1 MGYGQQV
8 TNNGTTYSLTSY
20 GNPVDITGVDGKKYD
35 SIAAA
40 EAAGKLYIGTSEQAL
55 EAGRIANKSARIDLE
70 AKKAAI
76 KNQAASSQMTNEFL
90 SKWGDMNSKALE
102 VLTGSL
108 SGTLTG
114 NTPASGIYGDLINNI
129 QTQIKDFDTNYGDT
143 TKQLMDTTM
152 ADINTRRGLVTNLT
166 NMAQPDYEGVSG
178 KAAADVGTQ
187 FETARG
193 EMARDAMSYGVDP
206 TSGKFGAL
214 SKKSTLGEARAKV
227 EAMNRAR
234 GGEKERSAG
243 LMTGAINA
251 IDPST
256 SAGLAT
262 SLMNQRTGMLGLQ
275 TQAANA
281 LTTAEKA
288 KSDTALGIANTIAGI
303 GEQYGSLGS
312 SMLGLQTA
320 QGTYGGTGKPLSK
333 WEAKKQKWSD
343 RGYDLSSSG
352 RITKY

>member
-1 MGYGQQV
+1 MPMLDGQLVSQSTYDQAMLEKSNRD
-8 TNNGTTYSLTSY
+8 TNIASNQLSLES
-20 GNPVDITGVDGKKYD
+20 
-35 SIAAA
+35 A
-40 EAAGKLYIGTSEQAL
+40 
-55 EAGRIANKSARIDLE
+55 RIANESAKIDLA

-102 VLTGSL
+102 VLTNSL

-114 NTPASGIYGDLINNI
+114 NTEASGIYGDLINNI
-129 QTQIKDFDTNYGDT
+129 KTQISDFDTNYGDT

-152 ADINTRRGLVTNLT
+152 ADINTRRGLITDLT
-166 NMAQPDYEGVSG
+166 NMSRPDYEGVSG

-193 EMARDAMSYGVDP
+193 EMAREAMSYGVDP

-234 GGEKERSAG
+234 GAEKERSAG
-243 LMTGAINA
+243 LMTNAINA
-251 IDPST
+251 IDPT
-256 SAGLAT
+256 ASANLA
-262 SLMNQRTGMLGLQ
+262 SNLMTQKGNLLGLQ
-275 TQAANA
+275 TTAANA
-281 LTTAEKA
+281 LTTAEKT
-288 KSDTALGIANTIAGI
+288 KSDTALGIANTIKDI

-312 SMLGLQTA
+312 SMLGLQTS
-320 QGTYGGTGKPLSK
+320 QGTYTGNTGSAGKKLNAAQ
-333 WEAKKQKWSD
+333 AKNIAD
-343 RGYDLSSSG
+343 RAEFNKLYRS
-352 RITKY
+352 

>member
-1 MGYGQQV
+1 MGYGQHV

-20 GNPVDITGVDGKKYD
+20 GNPINITGVDGKKYD
-35 SIAAA
+35 SIEAA
-40 EAAGKLYIGTSEQAL
+40 EAAGKLFTGTANQTL
-55 EAGRIANKSARIDLE
+55 EAGRIANESARIDLE

-90 SKWGDMNSKALE
+90 SKWGDMNQKALE

-114 NTPASGIYGDLINNI
+114 NTPASGIYADLIGNI
-129 QTQIKDFDTNYGDT
+129 KTQISDFDANYGDA
-143 TKQLMDTTM
+143 TKQLLDTTM
-152 ADINTRRGLVTNLT
+152 QDIQTRRGLVTDLT
-166 NMAQPDYEGVSG
+166 NMARPDYEGVSG

-234 GGEKERSAG
+234 GAEKERSSG
-243 LMTGAINA
+243 LMINAINA
-251 IDPST
+251 IDPT
-256 SAGLAT
+256 ASANLA
-262 SLMNQRTGMLGLQ
+262 SNLMNQKGQLLGLQ
-275 TQAANA
+275 TNAAQALSA
-281 LTTAEKA
+281 AEKA
-288 KSDTALGIANTIAGI
+288 KADTALGIANTIAGI

-333 WEAKKQKWSD
+333 WEANKQKWSD
-343 RGYDLSSSG
+343 RGYDVSSSG
-352 RITKY
+352 RISKY